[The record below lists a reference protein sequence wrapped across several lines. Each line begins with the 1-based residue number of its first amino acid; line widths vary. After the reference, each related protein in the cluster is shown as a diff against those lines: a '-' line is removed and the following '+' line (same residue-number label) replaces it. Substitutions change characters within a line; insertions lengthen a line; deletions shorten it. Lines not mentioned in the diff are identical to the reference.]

1 MTTRTLSE
9 RTVSAGQWRM
19 AAWGIQAVLQLA
31 VGVLLARLLP
41 PAEFGLAGLAMVVIT
56 FATLVSEMGLGIA
69 VVQRRPLT
77 DRHLRTAFTASLSM
91 GIAAAAAIYLLAP
104 LAAPLL
110 RSPELPPL
118 LRAMTLV
125 FVFGAAGATARATL
139 QRAMDFRRLF
149 AIDVASYGLGYAA
162 VAVPM
167 ALNGYGAWSLVIG
180 SIVQSGLAAAIAL
193 AFARHPVR
201 PLLARTELRELC
213 GYGAAATLNQ
223 VVNGIAR
230 NADNL
235 LVGRLLG
242 PAALGVYARA
252 FNLMTLP
259 LAAVGDVM
267 WHVLLPAMSEVRD
280 DRARLGRA
288 YLAAVQ
294 ASALA
299 AAPLMAGL
307 AAAAPQIAA
316 GVYGPQWTGMAAPLQ
331 VLCAAGAFRAVYHV
345 SGALTHASG
354 RVMSELW
361 RQSVYAVIVVAGAIV
376 GSRWGVVGVAAGVVV
391 SIAFMYLAMAR
402 LSLRIAGLRW
412 RDFFAAQL
420 PGAALGALVGAAA
433 WTVAAVL
440 APRGIG
446 PLAIFAVQTVAGI
459 AALLT
464 GVLLLPESI
473 RPTVL
478 FERMEGTVRR
488 LPIVL
493 RVPLF
498 RILRLA
504 PGGAS

>member
-1 MTTRTLSE
+1 MSTRTLSE
-9 RTVSAGQWRM
+9 RTISAGQWRM
-19 AAWGIQAVLQLA
+19 AAWGVQAVLQLG
-31 VGVLLARLLP
+31 VGILLARLLP

-56 FATLVSEMGLGIA
+56 FATLVSELGLGIA

-77 DRHLRTAFTASLSM
+77 DRHVRTAFTVSLSM
-91 GIAAAAAIYLLAP
+91 GIAAAAAVYLLAD
-104 LAAPLL
+104 LAGPLL
-110 RSPELPPL
+110 RAPGLPPL

-125 FVFGAAGATARATL
+125 FVLGALGATARAML
-139 QRAMDFRRLF
+139 QREMDFRRLF
-149 AIDVASYGLGYAA
+149 TVDVASYGLGYAA

-180 SIVQSGLAAAIAL
+180 SVVQSGLGAAIAL
-193 AFARHPVR
+193 GFARHPVT

-267 WHVLLPAMSEVRD
+267 WHVLLPAMAEVRD

-294 ASALA
+294 VSALA

-307 AAAAPQIAA
+307 AAAARQIAA
-316 GVYGPQWTGMAAPLQ
+316 GVYGPAWTGMAAPLQ
-331 VLCAAGAFRAVYHV
+331 VLCAAGVLRAVYHV

-354 RVMSELW
+354 QVMSELW
-361 RQSVYAVIVVAGAIV
+361 RQAVYAALVVAGAIL
-376 GSRWGVVGVAAGVVV
+376 GSRWGTVGVAAGVVV

-433 WTVAAVL
+433 WTAAAAL
-440 APRGIG
+440 EPRGTG
-446 PLAIFAVQTVAGI
+446 PLAIFAAQTAAGI
-459 AALLT
+459 AALLI
-464 GVLLLPESI
+464 GLVILPESV
-473 RPTVL
+473 RPAVVFDRL
-478 FERMEGTVRR
+478 GGGIGR
-488 LPIVL
+488 LPIVIRL
-493 RVPLF
+493 PLV
-498 RILRLA
+498 RILRLRVR
-504 PGGAS
+504 PS

>member
-1 MTTRTLSE
+1 MSTPTLAE
-9 RTVSAGQWRM
+9 RTVTAGQWRM
-19 AAWGIQAVLQLA
+19 AAWSVQAVLQLG

-41 PAEFGLAGLAMVVIT
+41 PAEFGLAGLAMVLIT
-56 FATLVSEMGLGIA
+56 FATLVSELGLGLA

-77 DRHLRTAFTASLSM
+77 DRHLRTAFTVCLSM
-91 GIAAAAAIYLLAP
+91 GMAVALLIYLLAP
-104 LAAPLL
+104 LSAALL
-110 RSPELPPL
+110 RSPDLPPL
-118 LRAMTLV
+118 LRAMTIV
-125 FVFGAAGATARATL
+125 FVSGALGATARATL
-139 QRAMDFRRLF
+139 QRALDFRRLF

-162 VAVPM
+162 VAVPL
-167 ALNGYGAWSLVIG
+167 ALGGYGAWSLVAGAIA
-180 SIVQSGLAAAIAL
+180 QSAVGAVLAL
-193 AFARHPVR
+193 AFARHPMR

-235 LVGRLLG
+235 LVGRMLG

-267 WHVLLPAMSEVRD
+267 WHVLLPAMAEVRD

-288 YLAAVQ
+288 WLAAVQ

-316 GVYGPQWTGMAAPLQ
+316 GVYGPAWTGMAAPLQ

-354 RVMSELW
+354 RVMAELW
-361 RQSVYAVIVVAGAIV
+361 RQSVYAALVVAGAV
-376 GSRWGVVGVAAGVVV
+376 AGSRWGVTGVAWGVVV

-402 LSLRIAGLRW
+402 LGLRITGLRW

-420 PGAALGALVGAAA
+420 PGAALGAVVGAAA

-440 APRGIG
+440 APRGVG
-446 PLAIFAVQTVAGI
+446 PLAVFAAQTVAGI
-459 AALLT
+459 AAL
-464 GVLLLPESI
+464 GAGIALLPDGV
-473 RPTVL
+473 RPAALFHRLRGTVL
-478 FERMEGTVRR
+478 R
-488 LPIVL
+488 LPVAL
-493 RVPLF
+493 RMPII
-498 RILRLA
+498 RILRLSA
-504 PGGAS
+504 GGAR

>member
-1 MTTRTLSE
+1 MSTLAE
-9 RTVSAGQWRM
+9 RTISAGQWRM
-19 AAWGIQAVLQLA
+19 AAWGVQAVLQLG

-41 PAEFGLAGLAMVVIT
+41 PTEFGLAGLAMVLIT
-56 FATLVSEMGLGIA
+56 FATLVSELGLGIA

-77 DRHLRTAFTASLSM
+77 DRHVRTAFTASLSM
-91 GIAAAAAIYLLAP
+91 GIAVAALIYLLSP
-104 LAAPLL
+104 LASPLL

-118 LRAMTLV
+118 MRAMTLV
-125 FVFGAAGATARATL
+125 FVFGALGATARAML
-139 QRAMDFRRLF
+139 QRALDFRRLF
-149 AIDVASYGLGYAA
+149 AVDVASYGLGYAA

-167 ALNGYGAWSLVIG
+167 ALGGYGAWSLVAG
-180 SIVQSGLAAAIAL
+180 SIVQSGLGAAIAL
-193 AFARHPVR
+193 AFARHPMR
-201 PLLARTELRELC
+201 PLLARTELRDLC

-235 LVGRLLG
+235 LVGRMLG

-252 FNLMTLP
+252 FNLITLP

-299 AAPLMAGL
+299 AVPLMAGL

-316 GVYGPQWTGMAAPLQ
+316 GVYGPAWTGMAAPLQ

-354 RVMSELW
+354 RVMAELW
-361 RQSVYAVIVVAGAIV
+361 RQAVYAALVVVGAMV
-376 GSRWGVVGVAAGVVV
+376 GSRWGVTGVAWGVV
-391 SIAFMYLAMAR
+391 IAIALMYMMMAR

-420 PGAALGALVGAAA
+420 PGVALGGLVGAAA
-433 WTVAAVL
+433 WTTAAVL
-440 APRGIG
+440 ASRGVG
-446 PLAIFAVQTVAGI
+446 PLAVFGMQTIAGMAALAAGI
-459 AALLT
+459 A
-464 GVLLLPESI
+464 LLPESV
-473 RPTVL
+473 RPVVL
-478 FERMEGTVRR
+478 FGRLERSVRR
-488 LPIVL
+488 LPLALRMPIV
-493 RVPLF
+493 
-498 RILRLA
+498 RILRLSA
-504 PGGAS
+504 AGAS

>member
-1 MTTRTLSE
+1 MSTLAE

-19 AAWGIQAVLQLA
+19 AAWGVQAVLQLG

-41 PAEFGLAGLAMVVIT
+41 PAEFGLAGLAMVLIT
-56 FATLVSEMGLGIA
+56 FATLVSELGLGIA
-69 VVQRRPLT
+69 IVQRRPLT
-77 DRHLRTAFTASLSM
+77 DRHVRTAFTASVGM
-91 GIAAAAAIYLLAP
+91 GIAVASLIYLLSP

-125 FVFGAAGATARATL
+125 FVFGALGATARAAL
-139 QRAMDFRRLF
+139 QRALDFRRLF
-149 AIDVASYGLGYAA
+149 AVDVASYGLGYGA

-167 ALNGYGAWSLVIG
+167 ALGGYGAWSLVVG
-180 SIVQSGLAAAIAL
+180 SIVQSAVGAAVAL
-193 AFARHPVR
+193 AFARHPMR

-267 WHVLLPAMSEVRD
+267 WHVLLPAMAEVRD

-316 GVYGPQWTGMAAPLQ
+316 GVYGPAWTGMAAPLQ
-331 VLCAAGAFRAVYHV
+331 VLCAAGVLRAVYHV

-354 RVMSELW
+354 RVMAELW
-361 RQSVYAVIVVAGAIV
+361 RQAVYAALVVAGAIV
-376 GSRWGVVGVAAGVVV
+376 GSRWGVAGVAWGVVV
-391 SIAFMYLAMAR
+391 SIALMYLMMAR

-433 WTVAAVL
+433 WTAAAVL
-440 APRGIG
+440 LPRGIG
-446 PLAIFAVQTVAGI
+446 PLAVFAMQTIAGV

-464 GVLLLPESI
+464 GLALLPDSV
-473 RPTVL
+473 RPVVL
-478 FERMEGTVRR
+478 FGRLERSVHR
-488 LPIVL
+488 LPVSLRMPIVRL
-493 RVPLF
+493 
-498 RILRLA
+498 LRLSA
-504 PGGAS
+504 GGAS

>member
-1 MTTRTLSE
+1 MSTPTLAE
-9 RTVSAGQWRM
+9 RTVTAGQWRM
-19 AAWGIQAVLQLA
+19 AAWGVQAVLQLG

-41 PAEFGLAGLAMVVIT
+41 PAEFGLAGLAMVLIT
-56 FATLVSEMGLGIA
+56 FATLVSELGLGLA

-77 DRHLRTAFTASLSM
+77 NRHVRTAFTASLLM
-91 GIAAAAAIYLLAP
+91 GGAAAGVIYLLAP
-104 LAAPLL
+104 LSAPLL

-125 FVFGAAGATARATL
+125 FVCGALGATARATL
-139 QRAMDFRRLF
+139 QRALDFRRLF

-162 VAVPM
+162 VAVPL
-167 ALNGYGAWSLVIG
+167 ALGGYGAWSLVIG
-180 SIVQSGLAAAIAL
+180 SIAQSAAGAAL
-193 AFARHPVR
+193 ALVFARHPML

-235 LVGRLLG
+235 LVGRMLG

-267 WHVLLPAMSEVRD
+267 WHVLLPAMAEVRD
-280 DRARLGRA
+280 DRDRLGRA
-288 YLAAVQ
+288 WLAAVQ

-316 GVYGPQWTGMAAPLQ
+316 GVYGPAWTGMAAPLQ

-354 RVMSELW
+354 RVMAELW
-361 RQSVYAVIVVAGAIV
+361 RQSLYAALVVAGAIV
-376 GSRWGVVGVAAGVVV
+376 GSRWGVTGVAWGVVV
-391 SIAFMYLAMAR
+391 SIAWMYLMMAR
-402 LSLRIAGLRW
+402 LSLRITGLRW
-412 RDFFAAQL
+412 RDFLVAQL

-433 WTVAAVL
+433 WTAGAVL

-446 PLAIFAVQTVAGI
+446 PLAIFGVQTIAGV
-459 AALLT
+459 AALGT
-464 GVLLLPESI
+464 GVALLPEGV
-473 RPTVL
+473 RPAVL
-478 FERMEGTVRR
+478 FER
-488 LPIVL
+488 L
-493 RVPLF
+493 RGG
-498 RILRLA
+498 ILRLPVA
-504 PGGAS
+504 LRMPIICILRLSAGGAR

>member
-1 MTTRTLSE
+1 MSTPTLAE

-19 AAWGIQAVLQLA
+19 AAWGVQAVLQLG

-41 PAEFGLAGLAMVVIT
+41 PAEFGLAGLAMVLIT
-56 FATLVSEMGLGIA
+56 FATLVSELGLGIA

-77 DRHLRTAFTASLSM
+77 DRHVRTAFTASLSM
-91 GIAAAAAIYLLAP
+91 GIAAAALIYLLSP

-125 FVFGAAGATARATL
+125 FVFGALGATARAML
-139 QRAMDFRRLF
+139 QRALDFHRLF

-167 ALNGYGAWSLVIG
+167 ALGGYGAWSLVIG
-180 SIVQSGLAAAIAL
+180 SIVQSALGAAIAL
-193 AFARHPVR
+193 AFARHPMR

-235 LVGRLLG
+235 LVGRMLG
-242 PAALGVYARA
+242 PTALGVYARA

-267 WHVLLPAMSEVRD
+267 WHVLLPAMAEVRD

-299 AAPLMAGL
+299 AVPLMAGL
-307 AAAAPQIAA
+307 AAAAPQIAV
-316 GVYGPQWTGMAAPLQ
+316 GVYGPAWTGMAAPLQ

-354 RVMSELW
+354 RVMAELW
-361 RQSVYAVIVVAGAIV
+361 RQAVYAALVVAGAIV
-376 GSRWGVVGVAAGVVV
+376 GSRWGVTGVAWGVVV
-391 SIAFMYLAMAR
+391 SIVLMYMMMAR

-420 PGAALGALVGAAA
+420 PGAALGGLVGAAA
-433 WTVAAVL
+433 WTTAAVL
-440 APRGIG
+440 APRGVG
-446 PLAIFAVQTVAGI
+446 PLAVFGMQTVAGI
-459 AALLT
+459 AALAA
-464 GVLLLPESI
+464 GIALLPESV
-473 RPTVL
+473 RPAVL
-478 FERMEGTVRR
+478 FGRLERSVRR
-488 LPIVL
+488 LPLALRMPIV
-493 RVPLF
+493 
-498 RILRLA
+498 RILRLSA
-504 PGGAS
+504 AGAS

>member
-1 MTTRTLSE
+1 MSTLSQ
-9 RTVSAGQWRM
+9 RTISAGQWRM
-19 AAWGIQAVLQLA
+19 AAWAIQAVLQLA
-31 VGVLLARLLP
+31 VGVILARLLP
-41 PAEFGLAGLAMVVIT
+41 PAEFGLAGLAMVVIA
-56 FATLVSEMGLGIA
+56 FATLVSEMGMGIA

-77 DRHLRTAFTASLSM
+77 DRHVRAAFTASLSM
-91 GIAAAAAIYLLAP
+91 GIAAAGVIYLLAP

-110 RSPELPPL
+110 RAPELPPL

-125 FVFGAAGATARATL
+125 FVFGALGATARATL
-139 QRAMDFRRLF
+139 QRALDSRRLF
-149 AIDVASYGLGYAA
+149 AVDVASYGLGYAA

-167 ALNGYGAWSLVIG
+167 ALSGYGAWSLVIG
-180 SIVQSGLAAAIAL
+180 SIVQSALGAGLAL
-193 AFARHPVR
+193 GLARHPVM
-201 PLLARTELRELC
+201 PLLARPELRELC

-223 VVNGIAR
+223 AVNGIAR

-361 RQSVYAVIVVAGAIV
+361 RQAVYAALVVAGAIV

-391 SIAFMYLAMAR
+391 SIALMYLMMAR

-412 RDFFAAQL
+412 RDFFGAQL
-420 PGAALGALVGAAA
+420 PGAALGALVGVSAWTAAA
-433 WTVAAVL
+433 L
-440 APRGIG
+440 LGPRGVG
-446 PLAIFAVQTVAGI
+446 PLAIFAVQTLAGI

-464 GVLLLPESI
+464 GILLLPESI
-473 RPTVL
+473 RPAVL
-478 FERMEGTVRR
+478 FGRMEATVRR
-488 LPIVL
+488 LPTLL
-493 RVPLF
+493 RIPLF
-498 RILRLA
+498 RILRLSA
-504 PGGAS
+504 GGLS

>member
-19 AAWGIQAVLQLA
+19 AAWGIQAVLQLG

-41 PAEFGLAGLAMVVIT
+41 PAEFGLAGLAMVVIA

-77 DRHLRTAFTASLSM
+77 DRHVRAALTASLGM
-91 GIAAAAAIYLLAP
+91 GIAAAGAIYLLAP

-110 RSPELPPL
+110 RAPELPPL

-125 FVFGAAGATARATL
+125 FVSGALGATARAML

-149 AIDVASYGLGYAA
+149 AIDVVSYGLGYAA

-167 ALNGYGAWSLVIG
+167 ALSGYGTWSLVTG
-180 SIVQSGLAAAIAL
+180 SIVQSALGAAIAL
-193 AFARHPVR
+193 AFARHPMR

-213 GYGAAATLNQ
+213 AFGAAATLNQ

-361 RQSVYAVIVVAGAIV
+361 RQGVYAALVVAGVILGA
-376 GSRWGVVGVAAGVVV
+376 RWGVVGVAAGVVAA
-391 SIAFMYLAMAR
+391 IAVMYGMMAR
-402 LSLRIAGLRW
+402 LSLRITGLRW

-420 PGAALGALVGAAA
+420 PGAALGALVGASA
-433 WTVAAVL
+433 WTAAAL
-440 APRGIG
+440 LEPRGTG
-446 PLAIFAVQTVAGI
+446 PLAIFAAQTLAGI
-459 AALLT
+459 AALPV
-464 GVLLLPESI
+464 GILLLPASI
-473 RPTVL
+473 RPAVL
-478 FERMEGTVRR
+478 FARMEGTVRR
-488 LPIVL
+488 LPLVL

-498 RILRLA
+498 HILRMST
-504 PGGAS
+504 GGAS

>member
-1 MTTRTLSE
+1 MSAPTLSQ
-9 RTVSAGQWRM
+9 RTVRAGQWRM
-19 AAWGIQAVLQLA
+19 AAWGVQATLQLG
-31 VGVLLARLLP
+31 VGILLARLLP

-56 FATLVSEMGLGIA
+56 FATLVSELGLGIA

-77 DRHLRTAFTASLSM
+77 GRHVRTAFTASLGM
-91 GIAAAAAIYLLAP
+91 GIGAAIVIYLLSP
-104 LAAPLL
+104 FSAPLL
-110 RSPELPPL
+110 RQPELPPL

-125 FVFGAAGATARATL
+125 FVFGALGATARAML
-139 QRAMDFRRLF
+139 QRELDFRRLA
-149 AIDVASYGLGYAA
+149 AIDVASYGFGYAA

-167 ALNGYGAWSLVIG
+167 ALSGYGAWSLVIG
-180 SIVQSGLAAAIAL
+180 SVVQSALGAVLAL
-193 AFARHPVR
+193 AFARHPLR
-201 PLLARTELRELC
+201 PLLGRTELRELC
-213 GYGAAATLNQ
+213 GFGVTATLNQ
-223 VVNGIAR
+223 VVNGVAR

-267 WHVLLPAMSEVRD
+267 WHVLLPAMAEVRD
-280 DRARLGRA
+280 DRTRLGRA

-316 GVYGPQWTGMAAPLQ
+316 GVYGPAWSGMAAPLQ
-331 VLCAAGAFRAVYHV
+331 VLCLAGAFRAVYHV

-354 RVMSELW
+354 RVMAELW
-361 RQSVYAVIVVAGAIV
+361 RQAVYAALVVAGAVV

-420 PGAALGALVGAAA
+420 PGAALGAMVGAAA
-433 WTVAAVL
+433 WSVAL
-440 APRGIG
+440 ALEPRGIG
-446 PLAIFAVQTVAGI
+446 PLAVFAAQTAAGI
-459 AALLT
+459 AAL
-464 GVLLLPESI
+464 GIGVVLLPRSI
-473 RPTVL
+473 RPAIL
-478 FERMEGTVRR
+478 FDRLGGGIGR
-488 LPIVL
+488 LPVVVRL
-493 RVPLF
+493 PLF
-498 RILRLA
+498 RILRVR
-504 PGGAS
+504 PS

>member
-1 MTTRTLSE
+1 MSTLAE

-19 AAWGIQAVLQLA
+19 AAWGVQAVLQLG

-41 PAEFGLAGLAMVVIT
+41 PAEFGLAGLAMVLIT
-56 FATLVSEMGLGIA
+56 FATLVSELGLGIA

-77 DRHLRTAFTASLSM
+77 DRHVRTAFTVSLSM
-91 GIAAAAAIYLLAP
+91 GIAVAFLIYLLSP
-104 LAAPLL
+104 LSAPLL
-110 RSPELPPL
+110 RAPELPPL

-125 FVFGAAGATARATL
+125 FVFGALGATARAML
-139 QRAMDFRRLF
+139 QRALDFRRLF

-167 ALNGYGAWSLVIG
+167 ALSGYGAWSLVIG
-180 SIVQSGLAAAIAL
+180 SIVQSGLGAAIAL
-193 AFARHPVR
+193 VFARHPMR
-201 PLLARTELRELC
+201 PLLARTELRDLC

-235 LVGRLLG
+235 LVGRMLG

-299 AAPLMAGL
+299 AVPLMAGL

-316 GVYGPQWTGMAAPLQ
+316 GVYGPAWTGMAAPLQ

-354 RVMSELW
+354 RVMAELW
-361 RQSVYAVIVVAGAIV
+361 RQAVYAALVVVGAIL
-376 GSRWGVVGVAAGVVV
+376 GSRWGVTGVAWGVV
-391 SIAFMYLAMAR
+391 IAIALMYVMMAR

-420 PGAALGALVGAAA
+420 PGVALGGLVGAAA
-433 WTVAAVL
+433 WTTAAVL

-446 PLAIFAVQTVAGI
+446 PLAVFGMQTIAGI
-459 AALLT
+459 AALGI
-464 GVLLLPESI
+464 GVAMLPESV
-473 RPTVL
+473 RPAVL
-478 FERMEGTVRR
+478 FGRLERSVRR
-488 LPIVL
+488 LPLALRLPIV
-493 RVPLF
+493 
-498 RILRLA
+498 RILRLS